1 MGRLRSS
8 SADSAAARCEA
19 LCATLQAEIPGFGIL
34 YKDESRL
41 HRAIGAVLR
50 PLNDRYLQD
59 YTTVLFGK
67 VAFPSRAW
75 RARIGE
81 AAVYEVLRH
90 EAVHLRDARR
100 FPLLFELSWLLLPLP
115 TVLTLRAY
123 WEWRGY
129 AESMRVR
136 VELGEPVDDAWI
148 DWVVAR
154 FTGPDYGYMWP
165 FPAMLRRR
173 FRALREALYAELRSG
188 ADSA

>member
-1 MGRLRSS
+1 MTGPAAVVS
-8 SADSAAARCEA
+8 DPAAATEA
-19 LCATLQAEIPGFGIL
+19 LCEALQAEIPGFGIL

-41 HRAIGAVLR
+41 HRAIGALVR

-75 RARIGE
+75 RAAVGE
-81 AAVYEVLRH
+81 AAIYEVLRH

-100 FPLLFELSWLLLPLP
+100 FPVLFELSWLLLPLP
-115 TVLTLRAY
+115 TVLTLRAL
-123 WEWRGY
+123 WEYRGY
-129 AESMRVR
+129 AESLRARVD
-136 VELGEPVDDAWI
+136 LGLPVDDAWI

-154 FTGPDYGYMWP
+154 FTGPDYGFMWP

-173 FRALREALYAELRSG
+173 FRALRAEVTG
-188 ADSA
+188 AAT